1 MKEGY
6 GQSGKCESVSDWV
19 CLNCSNL
26 NYSFRKIC
34 NRCKSISREEN
45 QQNYLQMQYMQAYYQ
60 PFPPIQDNRLQDY
73 ASKITPPLL
82 DRSKSDE
89 GRSSFRKESAGI
101 ECCEGLDIK
110 NQEWLST

>member
-6 GQSGKCESVSDWV
+6 GQVGKGEVVSDWV

-45 QQNYLQMQYMQAYYQ
+45 QQNIMQMQYIQAYYQ
-60 PFPPIQDNRLQDY
+60 PFPPLNDNRLQEY
-73 ASKITPPLL
+73 TNKINTPLL
-82 DRSKSDE
+82 DRSKSED
-89 GRSSFRKESAGI
+89 GRGSFRKESTGV
-101 ECCEGLDIK
+101 ESCEGGDSK
-110 NQEWLST
+110 NQEWMST